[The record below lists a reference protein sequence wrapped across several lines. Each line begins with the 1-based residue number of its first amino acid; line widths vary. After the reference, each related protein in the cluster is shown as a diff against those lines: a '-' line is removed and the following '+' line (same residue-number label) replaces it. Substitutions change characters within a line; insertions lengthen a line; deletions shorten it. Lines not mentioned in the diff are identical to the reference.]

1 MSKKILLTSFTT
13 WLPHQKSNSSD
24 NLLIEIAKSAEDNP
38 RPNTSHSLTFLRHLP
53 VDVEKA
59 SSRAIAQIDLIQPDI
74 IICCGMA
81 EKRPKLT
88 VESNASFDNHLIENW
103 VDVPKLISDLKVTEI
118 SHEAGKFVCEGLYY
132 SALKY
137 LRDRQ
142 LNSRCVFVHVPI
154 LTPDNLSDIKADLSE
169 IINRLAI

>member
-24 NLLIEIAKSAEDNP
+24 NLLIEIAQTGQNNP
-38 RPNTSHSLTFLRHLP
+38 SLATSHSLTFLRHLP

-59 SSRAIAQIDLIQPDI
+59 SSRAISQIDLLQPDI

-81 EKRPKLT
+81 EKRPILT
-88 VESNASFDNHLIENW
+88 VESNASLGNHLIENW
-103 VDVPKLISDLKVTEI
+103 IDVHKLISDLKVTEI
-118 SHEAGKFVCEGLYY
+118 SHEAGKFVCEALYY

-142 LNSRCVFVHVPI
+142 LNSRCIFVHVPI
-154 LTPDNLSDIKADLSE
+154 LTPDNLSDIRADFSE
-169 IINRLAI
+169 IINRLVI